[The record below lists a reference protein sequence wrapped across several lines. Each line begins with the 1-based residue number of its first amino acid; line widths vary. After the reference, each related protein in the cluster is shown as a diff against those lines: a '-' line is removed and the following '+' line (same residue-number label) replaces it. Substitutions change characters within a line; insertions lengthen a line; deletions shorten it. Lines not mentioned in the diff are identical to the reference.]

1 MLMSMKISDC
11 SSYHDDQAQLSES
24 PKQLSDDLHTPVIE
38 EECEDRDCSFYL
50 PTNSFL
56 TPPVIL
62 LRTPTVLFTIEPD
75 VPEALDLM

>member
-1 MLMSMKISDC
+1 MI
-11 SSYHDDQAQLSES
+11 E
-24 PKQLSDDLHTPVIE
+24 E

-56 TPPVIL
+56 MPPVIL
-62 LRTPTVLFTIEPD
+62 LRTPTVLFTTEPD